1 MSLPIDREEATSF
14 LRSII
19 RDSIISLENDKDKAL
34 AVHLFRSIELDNE
47 LEITDLSHLKSL
59 RYLNSKTDIVKRFD
73 DRITKAI
80 VEELKM

>member
-14 LRSII
+14 LRLII
-19 RDSIISLENDKDKAL
+19 RDSIISLESDKDKAL
-34 AVHLFRSIELDNE
+34 AVHLSRSIELDDE
-47 LEITDLSHLKSL
+47 LEIIDLSHLESL
-59 RYLNSKTDIVKRFD
+59 GYLNSKTDIVKRFD

>member
-14 LRSII
+14 LRLII
-19 RDSIISLENDKDKAL
+19 RDSIISLESDKDKAL
-34 AVHLFRSIELDNE
+34 AVHLSRSIELDDE
-47 LEITDLSHLKSL
+47 LEIIDLSHLESL